1 MKEEFNNIPGLILF
15 GDYNK
20 NLTNVKKL
28 ISKILSLIL
37 VVLYFFLSDE
47 SIKID
52 DYTVITTIIILIT
65 YLIISFIKMYL
76 NQSSKSIVNFIV
88 ILILLSLSLLQET
101 KISSSVLI
109 IILFCLYILLE
120 NNINYKN
127 SDYECEKENNIQC
140 KLKDIYTN
148 PIINYVT
155 VLIIIILL
163 IHQYKDIKNNLELII
178 VLGIIGVL
186 LVLNLLL
193 PISNLAYVKDVKCDP
208 QYNIETNKETKEKIK
223 VFTHCKKTNENN
235 KLVQLKKW
243 SILLGFPLLLV
254 GIFIIYNFI
263 HTNISN
269 LLQIL
274 ISVLFIGII
283 VFYIIFDK
291 VGLNNKIYKKE
302 DKNDVNSKN
311 EFNLMVNKYMYLIV
325 FSILIAII
333 ITINPEWKEIKKD
346 GKYLIFITILL
357 SLLFTINYNLSFL
370 IISSIVVVI
379 LYLLILINKSM
390 GLNLLE
396 DLI

>member
-1 MKEEFNNIPGLILF
+1 MEEAFNNIPGLILF
-15 GDYNK
+15 GDYK
-20 NLTNVKKL
+20 QKLSNVKKL

-37 VVLYFFLSDE
+37 LVLYFLLSDE
-47 SIKID
+47 SIKIND
-52 DYTVITTIIILIT
+52 KPVITTIIVLIT
-65 YLIISFIKMYL
+65 YLIISIIKMYI
-76 NQSSKSIVNFIV
+76 NQSSKSILNFIV
-88 ILILLSLSLLQET
+88 ILILLSLSLLEEK
-101 KISSSVLI
+101 KISSSVSI

-120 NNINYKN
+120 SNINYKN
-127 SDYECEKENNIQC
+127 SDYECEKKNNNQC

-155 VLIIIILL
+155 VFIIIILL
-163 IHQYKDIKNNLELII
+163 IHKDNKNNLKLII
-178 VLGIIGVL
+178 VL

-193 PISNLAYVKDVKCDP
+193 PISNLAYMKDVKCVP
-208 QYNIETNKETKEKIK
+208 QYNIETNEETKNKIK
-223 VFTHCKKTNENN
+223 VFTHCQKINENN

-254 GIFIIYNFI
+254 GIFIIYNHFII

-283 VFYIIFDK
+283 IFYIIFDK
-291 VGLNNKIYKKE
+291 VGLNNKIYEKE

-311 EFNLMVNKYMYLIV
+311 EFNLMVNKYMYLII

-333 ITINPEWKEIKKD
+333 ININPEWKENKKD

-357 SLLFTINYNLSFL
+357 SLLFTINYNLTFI
-370 IISSIVVVI
+370 IISSIVGVI
-379 LYLLILINKSM
+379 LYLLILISKYM
-390 GLNLLE
+390 GFNLLE
-396 DLI
+396 KLI

>member
-1 MKEEFNNIPGLILF
+1 MEEAFNNIPGLILF
-15 GDYNK
+15 GDYK
-20 NLTNVKKL
+20 QKLSNVKKL

-37 VVLYFFLSDE
+37 LVLYFLLSDE
-47 SIKID
+47 SIKIND
-52 DYTVITTIIILIT
+52 KPVITTIIVLIT
-65 YLIISFIKMYL
+65 YLIISIIKMYI
-76 NQSSKSIVNFIV
+76 NQSSKSILNFIV
-88 ILILLSLSLLQET
+88 ILILLSLSLLEEK
-101 KISSSVLI
+101 KISSSVSI

-120 NNINYKN
+120 SNINYKN
-127 SDYECEKENNIQC
+127 SDYECEKKNNNQC

-155 VLIIIILL
+155 VFIIIILL
-163 IHQYKDIKNNLELII
+163 IHKDNKNNLKLII
-178 VLGIIGVL
+178 VL

-193 PISNLAYVKDVKCDP
+193 PISNLAYVKDVKCVP
-208 QYNIETNKETKEKIK
+208 QYNIETNEETKNKIK
-223 VFTHCKKTNENN
+223 VFTHCQKINENN

-254 GIFIIYNFI
+254 GIFIIYNHFII

-283 VFYIIFDK
+283 IFYIIFDK
-291 VGLNNKIYKKE
+291 VGLNNKIYEKE

-311 EFNLMVNKYMYLIV
+311 EFNLMVNKYMYLII

-333 ITINPEWKEIKKD
+333 ININPEWKENKKD

-357 SLLFTINYNLSFL
+357 SLLFTINYNLTFI
-370 IISSIVVVI
+370 IISSIVGVI
-379 LYLLILINKSM
+379 LYLLILISKYM
-390 GLNLLE
+390 GFNLLE
-396 DLI
+396 KLI

>member
-1 MKEEFNNIPGLILF
+1 MEEEFNNIPGLILF

-28 ISKILSLIL
+28 ISKILSLVL
-37 VVLYFFLSDE
+37 VVLYFFLSHE

-52 DYTVITTIIILIT
+52 ENPVITTIIVLIT
-65 YLIISFIKMYL
+65 YLIISLIKIKL

-101 KISSSVLI
+101 KISNSVLI
-109 IILFCLYILLE
+109 VILFCLYILLE
-120 NNINYKN
+120 SNINYKN
-127 SDYECEKENNIQC
+127 SDYECEKEKNIQC
-140 KLKDIYTN
+140 ELKDIYTN

-163 IHQYKDIKNNLELII
+163 IHQSKNIINIDLII

-193 PISNLAYVKDVKCDP
+193 PISNLAYVKDVKCVP
-208 QYNIETNKETKEKIK
+208 QYNIKTNEETIDKIK
-223 VFTHCKKTNENN
+223 VFTHCQKINENN

-333 ITINPEWKEIKKD
+333 ITINPEWKKIKKD

-379 LYLLILINKSM
+379 IYLLILINKSM

-396 DLI
+396 YLI